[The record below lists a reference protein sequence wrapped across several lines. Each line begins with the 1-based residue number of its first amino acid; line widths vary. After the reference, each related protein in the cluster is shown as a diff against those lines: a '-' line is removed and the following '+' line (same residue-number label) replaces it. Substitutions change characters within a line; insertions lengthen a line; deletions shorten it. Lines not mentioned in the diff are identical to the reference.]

1 MAWGFAREENIPFL
15 LIHLIFA
22 PFEFHTIAS
31 WRLEKLI
38 VFMIFGGRSLPIC
51 LVFGFLTMS
60 LQRCFVTL
68 LWCSYTITLMESSR
82 SVTEIPVVNLQCIS
96 IAFLIITYSQPI
108 FLCKFLKISFSYV
121 VICLRSHKNG
131 VFIHVMKY
139 CYLCLCS
146 YCNCMATFVEYNFGS
161 LHVQS

>member
-1 MAWGFAREENIPFL
+1 MYQMIRTQSFAYLSSVACIVWVLVMAWGFAREENIPFL

-38 VFMIFGGRSLPIC
+38 VFKIFGGRSLPVC

-68 LWCSYTITLMESSR
+68 LRCSYTITLMESSR

-96 IAFLIITYSQPI
+96 IFH
-108 FLCKFLKISFSYV
+108 SFPDNH
-121 VICLRSHKNG
+121 L
-131 VFIHVMKY
+131 
-139 CYLCLCS
+139 
-146 YCNCMATFVEYNFGS
+146 
-161 LHVQS
+161 